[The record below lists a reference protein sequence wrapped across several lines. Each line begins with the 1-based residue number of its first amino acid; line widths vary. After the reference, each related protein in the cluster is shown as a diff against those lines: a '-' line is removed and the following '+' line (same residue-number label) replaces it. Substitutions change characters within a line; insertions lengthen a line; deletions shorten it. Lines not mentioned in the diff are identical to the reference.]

1 MAEFHPL
8 DPRRSSTRL
17 FYALVGGAIA
27 WFTSATFG
35 LAWITRALIAGDAAG
50 LMLFALAAWIII
62 PTTSKQTRARAAA
75 EDTGRLLVWVVVL
88 VASTFAMFA
97 ATFVLR
103 RAKELGQTES
113 TLVLVLV
120 IVSAGLSWL
129 LSHTVFTLRYAHLFY
144 RGGREQEG
152 GIEFPHA
159 DGTAAEDP
167 DDLDFAY
174 FAFTI
179 GMTFQVSDSEISDRT
194 IRRTVLAHAILSFAY
209 NTGIIAL
216 VLNVATSRVG

>member
-1 MAEFHPL
+1 MADFHPL
-8 DPRRSSTRL
+8 DPRRSTSRL
-17 FYALVGGAIA
+17 FYALLIGAIA

-50 LMLFALAAWIII
+50 FTLFALAAWTIV
-62 PTTSKQTRARAAA
+62 PTTSRQTRARSAA
-75 EDTGRLLVWVVVL
+75 EDTGRSLVWMIVL
-88 VASTFAMFA
+88 VASTFAMFS

-103 RAKELGQTES
+103 EAKELEGRES

-120 IVSAGLSWL
+120 IASAVLSWL
-129 LSHTVFTLRYAHLFY
+129 LIHTSFTLRYAHLFY
-144 RGGREQEG
+144 RDGLDEEG
-152 GIEFPHA
+152 GIEFPHE
-159 DGTAAEDP
+159 DGTEAEDP

-179 GMTFQVSDSEISDRT
+179 GMCFQVSDSEISDRT
-194 IRRTVLAHAILSFAY
+194 IRRTVLAHAILSFVY